1 MSTKTVKIK
10 VKYDGSEASKGTK
23 KTAAEFEEVNKKT
36 TLLSQGIEKTGKEFK
51 RLSRATK
58 ISKESLKE
66 KNETVKIS
74 RDKLKG
80 LDSGLIK
87 TTRSTKKLSDEQARL
102 KHNLKITS
110 RPEVP
115 IKHLNKELQSK
126 IYLLENAQKELRKLA
141 ITDGL
146 TGVFNYRFFKD
157 QLVKEVT
164 RAKRHDKQISIIMMD
179 IDYFKNYN
187 DTHGHPAG
195 DTILKTIAKILVKNI
210 RNIVVHIN
218 YRLN

>member
-1 MSTKTVKIK
+1 MAQRLAK
-10 VKYDGSEASKGTK
+10 ALK

-115 IKHLNKELQSK
+115 IKHLNKELPKAAKNTSV
-126 IYLLENAQKELRKLA
+126 LSEGMDKLGGALVGA
-141 ITDGL
+141 IG
-146 TGVFNYRFFKD
+146 
-157 QLVKEVT
+157 
-164 RAKRHDKQISIIMMD
+164 
-179 IDYFKNYN
+179 YN
-187 DTHGHPAG
+187 L
-195 DTILKTIAKILVKNI
+195 IN
-210 RNIVVHIN
+210 RVVSG
-218 YRLN
+218 